1 MAMASKRG
9 QIIYPKAVSGLMLRR
24 NGQAQQAVPLM
35 QCLLSTAQH
44 HVHQMFQVNMNSSL
58 LITAV
63 LCSAFQQGSDMN
75 EVKDK
80 NSHFFSIDVSAVMK
94 IFQEV

>member
-1 MAMASKRG
+1 MVMPSKAG
-9 QIIYPKAVSGLMLRR
+9 QIVYPKAVSGLMLRG
-24 NGQAQQAVPLM
+24 NGQAQHVVPLM
-35 QCLLSTAQH
+35 QCLLSTTHH
-44 HVHQMFQVNMNSSL
+44 HVLQMLRVNMNSSL

-75 EVKDK
+75 QVKDK
-80 NSHFFSIDVSAVMK
+80 NSHFSYIEVSAVMK